1 MSPLVGINKPATPA
15 VARNT
20 KNQPG
25 LVKNR
30 TVLERNALFGQ
41 GKFNEEG
48 NLTLDCIEKRLRTC
62 GLNQFLI
69 NKLDTGKLKGG
80 NTGANAYQ
88 FVSAQ
93 TSIPVLTSEVEE
105 GKKAFEAEIDRD
117 IETIR
122 NKPLFYQTY

>member
-1 MSPLVGINKPATPA
+1 M
-15 VARNT
+15 
-20 KNQPG
+20 
-25 LVKNR
+25 
-30 TVLERNALFGQ
+30 
-41 GKFNEEG
+41 
-48 NLTLDCIEKRLRTC
+48 
-62 GLNQFLI
+62 

-93 TSIPVLTSEVEE
+93 TSFPVLTSEEEEE

-117 IETIR
+117 TETIR